1 MFPYSFGVQAP
12 TVAKAKSDLAE
23 HVEQLQ
29 KDHPES
35 FKTHG
40 AHVKAAQSA
49 AEAVADL
56 LSPDDESSDVAISV
70 HGQLTTQKS
79 ADATKPDEVS
89 GAEFHA
95 YAGRLPTDPS
105 KHAKPKKSAK
115 AEPKAEASD
124 AKPKPTP
131 AAAQTPGK

>member
-12 TVAKAKSDLAE
+12 TVAKAKSDLAD

-29 KDHPES
+29 KDHPEA

-40 AHVKAAQSA
+40 AHVKAAQDA

-56 LSPDDESSDVAISV
+56 LSPDDDSTDVAISV
-70 HGQLTTQKS
+70 HGQLTSKKS
-79 ADATKPDEVS
+79 ADTTKPDEVS

-105 KHAKPKKSAK
+105 KHAKPKKPAK
-115 AEPKAEASD
+115 AEQKADAGD
-124 AKPKPTP
+124 AKPKQTAP
-131 AAAQTPGK
+131 QTPGK

>member
-12 TVAKAKSDLAE
+12 TVAKAKSDLAD

-29 KDHPES
+29 KDHPED

-40 AHVKAAQSA
+40 AHVKAAQTA

-56 LSPDDESSDVAISV
+56 LSPDDDSTDVAISV
-70 HGQLTTQKS
+70 QGKLTSKKS
-79 ADATKPDEVS
+79 ADATKADEVS

-95 YAGRLPTDPS
+95 YAGRLPTDLS
-105 KHAKPKKSAK
+105 KHAKPKKLVK
-115 AEPKAEASD
+115 EEPKAD
-124 AKPKPTP
+124 AKPKPAP
-131 AAAQTPGK
+131 GAPQAPGK